1 MQSTKAIL
9 LVVAASVAGVLA
21 CFFGIYQVSHGHE
34 LPVASV
40 NSIFTLPLVSLVL
53 AAFAYPIYRYRKQVL
68 AFTASGGQLG
78 IQPGSVAADSS
89 TSSVAATSSQLVKR
103 PNPLNPFYA
112 VRVLLLAKSVAVASA
127 VIAGWHAGLVA
138 LQLSTPVVTGT
149 VWNNVLAFV
158 GAIFAMALALAVERI
173 CRLPNAGKGGATANG
188 SAANGASAAGGS
200 SPAGAAGRVNSS
212 EANHI

>member
-1 MQSTKAIL
+1 MQNTKAIL
-9 LVVAASVAGVLA
+9 LVVAASAAGVLA

-40 NSIFTLPLVSLVL
+40 NSIFTLPLVALVL
-53 AAFAYPIYRYRKQVL
+53 AVFAYPIYRYRRQVL
-68 AFTASGGQLG
+68 AFTANGGQLG
-78 IQPGSVAADSS
+78 VQPGAASGSKSAASDGGGHSVSAASQ
-89 TSSVAATSSQLVKR
+89 QLVKR

-127 VIAGWHAGLVA
+127 LIAGWHAGLVA

-149 VWNNVLAFV
+149 VWNNILAFI

-173 CRLPNAGKGGATANG
+173 CRLPNAGKGGA
-188 SAANGASAAGGS
+188 SANGAAT
-200 SPAGAAGRVNSS
+200 PGAATSATGTASSS
-212 EANHI
+212 EAKPV

>member
-1 MQSTKAIL
+1 MQNTKAIL
-9 LVVAASVAGVLA
+9 LVIAASAAGVLA

-34 LPVASV
+34 LPVASA
-40 NSIFTLPLVSLVL
+40 NSIFTLPLVALVL

-78 IQPGSVAADSS
+78 VQPGSASGAKSQSS
-89 TSSVAATSSQLVKR
+89 DGGASVAAASTLNSVKR

-127 VIAGWHAGLVA
+127 VIAGWHAGLIA

-149 VWNNVLAFV
+149 VWNNVLAFI

-173 CRLPNAGKGGATANG
+173 CRLPNAGKGASSTATS
-188 SAANGASAAGGS
+188 SAGVSAS
-200 SPAGAAGRVNSS
+200 GAAGTANSS
-212 EANHI
+212 EANHL